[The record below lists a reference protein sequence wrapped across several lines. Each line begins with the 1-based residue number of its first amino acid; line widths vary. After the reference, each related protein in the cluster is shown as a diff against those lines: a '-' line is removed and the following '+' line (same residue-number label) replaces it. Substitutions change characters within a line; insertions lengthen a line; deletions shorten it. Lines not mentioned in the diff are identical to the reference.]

1 MSARG
6 RLTLEK
12 LGYSMPADA
21 PAFQAPPYHYRNAQA
36 VSIKFETDRDAALEV
51 LPAPLELIE
60 PACGNLSFYW
70 YPFTTFG
77 PYHEC
82 ILRLYARHEGK
93 PLTYV
98 QQIFVDTEPPMLA
111 GREVWGFPK
120 KLASIAFERDRD
132 MIVGKLERPAGVR
145 LATVVMRPEQ
155 PVSGLGSNGP
165 TTGLRIIPSADPGE
179 PAPRA
184 RRTDRRRHPARDSRS
199 LGGTGLDLLSRRFC
213 LRSRQPLS
221 GAQDRQGGLYGIR
234 HPPSR
239 RPCDRPPMTDA
250 FSRRL
255 EFEGAAN
262 FRDLGGYPAAAGR
275 RTRWR
280 RAIPRRQSRGAHGR
294 RSRPPRRTRHRR
306 PRRLPNRT

>member
-1 MSARG
+1 MPTEEESMSARG

-21 PAFQAPPYHYRNAQA
+21 PAYQAPPYHYRNAQA
-36 VSIKFETDRDAALEV
+36 VSIKFETDREAALEV

-82 ILRLYARHEGK
+82 ILRLYARHDGR

-155 PVSGLGSNGP
+155 PISGLGSNGP
-165 TTGLRIIPSADPGE
+165 TTGLRIIPSADPGNPR
-179 PAPRA
+179 PALAELIAADTQHEIRA
-184 RRTDRRRHPARDSRS
+184 AWEGPASISFPDASILDPVNRFPVRRIVKAIYMEYDI
-199 LGGTGLDLLSRRFC
+199 LL
-213 LRSRQPLS
+213 P
-221 GAQDRQGGLYGIR
+221 
-234 HPPSR
+234 
-239 RPCDRPPMTDA
+239 
-250 FSRRL
+250 
-255 EFEGAAN
+255 
-262 FRDLGGYPAAAGR
+262 AGR
-275 RTRWR
+275 VI
-280 RAIPRRQSRGAHGR
+280 A
-294 RSRPPRRTRHRR
+294 
-306 PRRLPNRT
+306 RL